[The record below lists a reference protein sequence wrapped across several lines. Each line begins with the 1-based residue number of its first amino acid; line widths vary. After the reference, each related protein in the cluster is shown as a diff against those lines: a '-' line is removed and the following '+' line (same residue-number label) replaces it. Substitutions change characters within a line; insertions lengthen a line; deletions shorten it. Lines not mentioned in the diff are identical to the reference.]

1 MFAYFGYFELNTCII
16 FENLSEA
23 NENLLQT
30 KRNLSIIKKEICKNK
45 KDKKKLLEKYND
57 TKAAYE
63 NLLAVKEII
72 ESRLAEGI
80 NEEK

>member
-16 FENLSEA
+16 LENLSEA
-23 NENLLQT
+23 SENLLQT
-30 KRNLSIIKKEICKNK
+30 KRNLSIMKIEICKN
-45 KDKKKLLEKYND
+45 KKKLLEKYND

-72 ESRLAEGI
+72 ESRLAEI
-80 NEEK
+80 D